1 MTNCPTRLL
10 GVKLSSDHCLY
21 AAIKRYGLAN
31 VNEFKV
37 TLGIVIAGYMSEQ
50 AGPSCYRLSA
60 KDLLELLLNNFATDL
75 NSISS
80 GFSGDKTK

>member
-1 MTNCPTRLL
+1 MIR
-10 GVKLSSDHCLY
+10 
-21 AAIKRYGLAN
+21 GLTN

-37 TLGIVIAGYMSEQ
+37 ILGIVIADIVSKQ
-50 AGPSCYRLSA
+50 AGPSCCIGRLVGSLNA
-60 KDLLELLLNNFATDL
+60 KDLLKLLLNNFATDL

>member
-1 MTNCPTRLL
+1 MKQKCSQNVELSLTR
-10 GVKLSSDHCLY
+10 
-21 AAIKRYGLAN
+21 GLTN

-37 TLGIVIAGYMSEQ
+37 ILGIVIADIVSKQ
-50 AGPSCYRLSA
+50 AGPSCCTGRLNA
-60 KDLLELLLNNFATDL
+60 KDLLKLLLNNFATDL